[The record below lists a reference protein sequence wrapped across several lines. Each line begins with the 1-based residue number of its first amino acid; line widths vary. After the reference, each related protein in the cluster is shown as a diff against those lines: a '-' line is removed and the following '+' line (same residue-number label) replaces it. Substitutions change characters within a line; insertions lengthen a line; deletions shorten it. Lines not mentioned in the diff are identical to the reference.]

1 MICAFVLYW
10 SMASWSL
17 RERGAS
23 RSARIARAVP
33 WRGPTYEKNNLSNAA
48 ARSAFPLWTKIAAVR
63 GSSMCAF
70 CRNMSLTLPRA
81 SRTDMSTSKSVRTVG
96 TCVQINVKILGRR
109 GATLTQMAPWHWAP
123 VGTLRQQL
131 RKSAKAPVK
140 RAAGC
145 LKARRAMSFRTAG
158 LRAMRTF
165 PARAVIFL

>member
-33 WRGPTYEKNNLSNAA
+33 WQGPTYEKDNLSNAA

-96 TCVQINVKILGRR
+96 TCVHINVKILGRR
-109 GATLTQMAPWHWAP
+109 GATFNSDGAVAWAP

-131 RKSAKAPVK
+131 RKSARAVPVK

-145 LKARRAMSFRTAG
+145 LKARRAISGAG
-158 LRAMRTF
+158 G
-165 PARAVIFL
+165 

>member
-33 WRGPTYEKNNLSNAA
+33 WRGPTYENNNNLSNAA

-81 SRTDMSTSKSVRTVG
+81 SRTDMSTSKRVRTVG
-96 TCVQINVKILGRR
+96 TCVQINVLILGRR
-109 GATLTQMAPWHWAP
+109 GAFNSDGAVALGTGWHVAAA
-123 VGTLRQQL
+123 VAKE
-131 RKSAKAPVK
+131 RKRPCQACGRLLEGA
-140 RAAGC
+140 
-145 LKARRAMSFRTAG
+145 
-158 LRAMRTF
+158 
-165 PARAVIFL
+165 

>member
-33 WRGPTYEKNNLSNAA
+33 WRGPTYEKDNLSNAA

-96 TCVQINVKILGRR
+96 TCVHINVKISDDAALL
-109 GATLTQMAPWHWAP
+109 LTQMAPWHWAP

-131 RKSAKAPVK
+131 RKSARAVPVK

-145 LKARRAMSFRTAG
+145 LKARRAISGAG
-158 LRAMRTF
+158 G
-165 PARAVIFL
+165 

>member
-23 RSARIARAVP
+23 RSVRIARAVP
-33 WRGPTYEKNNLSNAA
+33 WRGPTYEKDNLSNAA

-96 TCVQINVKILGRR
+96 TCAQINVKILGRR
-109 GATLTQMAPWHWAP
+109 GATFNSDGAVALGTGWHVAAA
-123 VGTLRQQL
+123 VAKERQ
-131 RKSAKAPVK
+131 
-140 RAAGC
+140 GC
-145 LKARRAMSFRTAG
+145 PRQACGRLLEGA
-158 LRAMRTF
+158 
-165 PARAVIFL
+165 